1 MYVYVYIYTHN
12 HVIYICI
19 CIIYKL
25 IFDMNI
31 LYVCMCI
38 YKVKWGKRISKTET
52 LAGNNSELPDS

>member
-1 MYVYVYIYTHN
+1 
-12 HVIYICI
+12 
-19 CIIYKL
+19 
-25 IFDMNI
+25 MNI